1 LNELEELKSK
11 ISKLDLESLNSI
23 TFLVYEIENDS
34 KNDLFILSKLIDEK
48 SLNRL
53 INHYDG
59 TAIRIPSIDDYKRSS
74 VLALYFYLMDIKNK
88 SFKDAT
94 NIIESSGYKIEE
106 SISSIGKQ
114 VSALRQKLAIR
125 IKEVIEDIQDE
136 RE

>member
-1 LNELEELKSK
+1 MNELEELKSK

-34 KNDLFILSKLIDEK
+34 RNDLFILSKLIDEK

-106 SISSIGKQ
+106 SVSTIGKQ

>member
-1 LNELEELKSK
+1 MNELEELKSK